1 MTNRYS
7 RQILFPGIGKAGQ
20 KRLGN
25 SSVVII
31 GCGGLGAT
39 IATSL
44 VRAGVGR
51 VRIIDRDIIR
61 YHNLHRQVLYDE
73 EDVGLRLPKAIAAE
87 RHLKRINSSV
97 EVEGIVTEVNQTSIE
112 GLVSGANVILDG
124 TDNFEIRLLMNDVS
138 LKQNI
143 PWIYGGA
150 VASLGMTMTIIPHQT
165 ACFRCR
171 FPSADPK
178 AIFTSDTAGIIGPA
192 PFVIGSLEAA
202 EAMKILVGA
211 EEVNRDLIFID
222 VWRGTFQR
230 LRVNPRQDCPA
241 CQGRY
246 EFLEKS

>member
-1 MTNRYS
+1 MIDRYS
-7 RQILFPGIGKAGQ
+7 RQIIFPGIGEEGQ
-20 KRLGN
+20 RKLSN
-25 SSVVII
+25 SYVVII
-31 GCGGLGAT
+31 GCGALGT
-39 IATSL
+39 ITATSL
-44 VRAGVGR
+44 VRAGVGK
-51 VRIIDRDIIR
+51 VRIIDRDFIE
-61 YHNLHRQVLYDE
+61 YHNLQRQVLFDE
-73 EDVGLRLPKAIAAE
+73 DDIRQQLPKAIAAE
-87 RHLKRINSSV
+87 RHLKRVNSSV
-97 EVEGIVTEVNQTSIE
+97 EVEGIATEVNHTSIE

-211 EEVNRDLIFID
+211 EEVNHDLIFID